1 MKARVTIFYKDT
13 VFDPQ
18 GNTVAES
25 LRRLG
30 FKTVTSA
37 RVGKVVDIEL
47 DAKNA
52 NDAKASVDKMCEKL
66 LANPVIESFKTE
78 IIATAGSQ
86 A

>member
-18 GNTVAES
+18 GNTVAEG

-30 FKTVTSA
+30 FKTVQSA

-47 DAKNA
+47 DSKNDK
-52 NDAKASVDKMCEKL
+52 DAKASVDKMCEKL

-78 IIATAGSQ
+78 ILAEGAK
-86 A
+86 

>member
-1 MKARVTIFYKDT
+1 VTIFYKDT

-18 GNTVAES
+18 GNTVAEG

-30 FKTVTSA
+30 FKTVKNA

-47 DAKNA
+47 DSKNA
-52 NDAKASVDKMCEKL
+52 TDAKLSVDKMCEKL

-78 IIATAGSQ
+78 IIGGSG